1 MIVKNFVSGFE
12 TICLGVLSYASLA
25 IECSSLRACPVDS
38 VLESVSFHKL
48 VPVEYK
54 EQLSFAAH
62 RVLDFQRVIVYKE
75 NKKLLII
82 FLLDQINFNAEKF
95 KSYTEIK
102 SFFIASYDFLS

>member
-12 TICLGVLSYASLA
+12 TICLGILSYAGLA
-25 IECSSLRACPVDS
+25 IECSSLRTSPVDP

-62 RVLDFQRVIVYKE
+62 RVFNFQRFVVYKE
-75 NKKLLII
+75 NKKLLINFQI
-82 FLLDQINFNAEKF
+82 DQIKF
-95 KSYTEIK
+95 
-102 SFFIASYDFLS
+102 